1 MQKMD
6 QYHHFFDY
14 IHLVNMLD
22 IPKYILPH
30 LLHLSEI
37 NSLTRIG
44 ALLNLT
50 FLVPFGDNIISSSSF
65 ISGIPGFS

>member
-1 MQKMD
+1 
-6 QYHHFFDY
+6 
-14 IHLVNMLD
+14 MLD

-37 NSLTRIG
+37 DSLTRIG